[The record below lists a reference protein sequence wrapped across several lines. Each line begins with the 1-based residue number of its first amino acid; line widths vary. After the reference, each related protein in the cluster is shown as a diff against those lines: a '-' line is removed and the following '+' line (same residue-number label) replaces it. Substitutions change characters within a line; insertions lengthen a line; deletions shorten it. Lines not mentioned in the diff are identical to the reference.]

1 MSTPHKRGFNTEAFV
16 IWGIIALILVAGII
30 FYSGYAVGA
39 ALTGQSI
46 TVWNPV
52 AAIIGVIRGT
62 APWSAASTVVSIVV
76 AVLLLA
82 GAVGIWWRKLANST
96 PSTRVDKA
104 GSMMG
109 SGADIAFMRE
119 KAALNDAHRLGVD
132 SPGLPI
138 AKTLSGQMLYSG
150 WENVCVDIWG
160 PRTGKTT
167 SRAIPGILAA
177 PGAVLVTSNKRD
189 VVDATRGVREQV
201 GDVWIF
207 DPQAVAAH
215 PATWWWNPLSYVT
228 DEVKAQNLAEHF
240 ASGSRE
246 EGARTDAFFDS
257 AAKDLLAAFLLAA
270 AKDGQPITRVYRWL
284 TRETDDEAVGI
295 LKDAG
300 YPQIAQNVDG
310 IISAPDKQRGGVFGV
325 ARQMANCLTSAAV
338 LKWVTPPEEGEVREE
353 FNARDFVRGRNT
365 LFLLSKE
372 GAGTAGPLVTALTV
386 AVVEAAEELAVA
398 LGGRLRLP
406 MVAMLDEAANVCR
419 WRELPNLYSH
429 YGSRGIVICTILQS
443 WSQGVVVWGREGMRK
458 LWSAAN
464 IKVYGGGVSET
475 EFLGEL
481 SQLIGDYVYSNV
493 SVSSSRQSGS
503 SRSVDNDRKDKIL
516 DVSDLAAL
524 PRGRAVV
531 FASGAPATM
540 VQTIPWYTGPDA
552 AAVQASLAKYDP
564 AQQLANGGA

>member
-16 IWGIIALILVAGII
+16 IWGIIALILVAGIV

-52 AAIIGVIRGT
+52 VALIGVIRGT
-62 APWSAASTVVSIVV
+62 APWSMASTVVSIVV

-82 GAVGIWWRKLANST
+82 GAVGLWWRKMVNST

-104 GSMMG
+104 GAMMG

-119 KAALNDAHRLGVD
+119 KAALNDARRLGVD

-189 VVDATRGVREQV
+189 VVDATRGVREKV

-419 WRELPNLYSH
+419 WKELPNLYSH

-475 EFLGEL
+475 EFLNEL

-503 SRSVDNDRKDKIL
+503 SRSVDPDRKDKIL

-531 FASGAPATM
+531 FASGAPAVMT
-540 VQTIPWYTGPDA
+540 QTIPWYTGPDA
-552 AAVQASLAKYDP
+552 AAVKASLAKYDP

>member
-16 IWGIIALILVAGII
+16 IWGIIALILVAGIV

-52 AAIIGVIRGT
+52 VALIGVIRGT
-62 APWSAASTVVSIVV
+62 APWSMASTVVSIVV

-82 GAVGIWWRKLANST
+82 GAVGLWWRKMVNST

-104 GSMMG
+104 GAMMG

-119 KAALNDAHRLGVD
+119 KAALNDARRLGVD

-365 LFLLSKE
+365 LYLLSKE

-419 WRELPNLYSH
+419 WKELPNLYSH

-464 IKVYGGGVSET
+464 TKVYGGGVSET

-503 SRSVDNDRKDKIL
+503 SRSIDNDRKDKIL

-531 FASGAPATM
+531 FASGAPAVL

-552 AAVQASLAKYDP
+552 AAVKASLAKYDP
-564 AQQLANGGA
+564 AQQLAGGA

>member
-16 IWGIIALILVAGII
+16 IWGIIALILVAGIV

-52 AAIIGVIRGT
+52 VALIGVIRGT
-62 APWSAASTVVSIVV
+62 APWSMASTVVSIVV

-82 GAVGIWWRKLANST
+82 GAVGLWWRKMVNST

-104 GSMMG
+104 GAMMG

-119 KAALNDAHRLGVD
+119 KAALNDARRLGVD

-365 LFLLSKE
+365 LYLLSKE

-419 WRELPNLYSH
+419 WKELPNLYSH

-464 IKVYGGGVSET
+464 TKVYGGGVSET

-481 SQLIGDYVYSNV
+481 SQLIGDYVYSNI

-552 AAVQASLAKYDP
+552 AAVKASLAKYDP

>member
-1 MSTPHKRGFNTEAFV
+1 M
-16 IWGIIALILVAGII
+16 
-30 FYSGYAVGA
+30 
-39 ALTGQSI
+39 
-46 TVWNPV
+46 
-52 AAIIGVIRGT
+52 IGVIRGT
-62 APWSAASTVVSIVV
+62 APWSMASTVVSIVV
-76 AVLLLA
+76 AVLLLG
-82 GAVGIWWRKLANST
+82 GAVGLWWRKLANST

-119 KAALNDAHRLGVD
+119 KAALADARRLGVD

-150 WENVCVDIWG
+150 WE
-160 PRTGKTT
+160 
-167 SRAIPGILAA
+167 
-177 PGAVLVTSNKRD
+177 
-189 VVDATRGVREQV
+189 
-201 GDVWIF
+201 
-207 DPQAVAAH
+207 
-215 PATWWWNPLSYVT
+215 
-228 DEVKAQNLAEHF
+228 
-240 ASGSRE
+240 
-246 EGARTDAFFDS
+246 
-257 AAKDLLAAFLLAA
+257 
-270 AKDGQPITRVYRWL
+270 PITRVYRWL

-419 WRELPNLYSH
+419 WKELPNLYSH

-552 AAVQASLAKYDP
+552 AAVKASLAKYDP

>member
-1 MSTPHKRGFNTEAFV
+1 M
-16 IWGIIALILVAGII
+16 
-30 FYSGYAVGA
+30 
-39 ALTGQSI
+39 
-46 TVWNPV
+46 
-52 AAIIGVIRGT
+52 
-62 APWSAASTVVSIVV
+62 
-76 AVLLLA
+76 
-82 GAVGIWWRKLANST
+82 
-96 PSTRVDKA
+96 
-104 GSMMG
+104 
-109 SGADIAFMRE
+109 
-119 KAALNDAHRLGVD
+119 D

-552 AAVQASLAKYDP
+552 AAVKASLAKYDP

>member
-52 AAIIGVIRGT
+52 VAIIGVIRGT
-62 APWSAASTVVSIVV
+62 APWSMASTVVSIVV

-82 GAVGIWWRKLANST
+82 GAIGLWWRKMVNST

-104 GSMMG
+104 GAMMG

-119 KAALNDAHRLGVD
+119 KAALNDARRLGVD

-365 LFLLSKE
+365 LYLLSKE

-419 WRELPNLYSH
+419 WKELPNLYSH

-464 IKVYGGGVSET
+464 TKVYGGGVSET

-481 SQLIGDYVYSNV
+481 SQLIGDYVYSNI

-531 FASGAPATM
+531 FASGAPAVL

-552 AAVQASLAKYDP
+552 AAVKASLAKYDP
-564 AQQLANGGA
+564 AQQLAGGA

>member
-16 IWGIIALILVAGII
+16 IWGIIALILVAGMI

-39 ALTGQSI
+39 AISHQSI

-76 AVLLLA
+76 AVLLLG
-82 GAVGIWWRKLANST
+82 GAVGLWWRKMVNTT

-104 GSMMG
+104 GAMMG

-119 KAALNDAHRLGVD
+119 KAALNDARRLGVD

-228 DEVKAQNLAEHF
+228 DEVKAKNLAEHF

-300 YPQIAQNVDG
+300 
-310 IISAPDKQRGGVFGV
+310 
-325 ARQMANCLTSAAV
+325 
-338 LKWVTPPEEGEVREE
+338 
-353 FNARDFVRGRNT
+353 
-365 LFLLSKE
+365 
-372 GAGTAGPLVTALTV
+372 
-386 AVVEAAEELAVA
+386 
-398 LGGRLRLP
+398 
-406 MVAMLDEAANVCR
+406 
-419 WRELPNLYSH
+419 
-429 YGSRGIVICTILQS
+429 
-443 WSQGVVVWGREGMRK
+443 
-458 LWSAAN
+458 
-464 IKVYGGGVSET
+464 
-475 EFLGEL
+475 
-481 SQLIGDYVYSNV
+481 
-493 SVSSSRQSGS
+493 
-503 SRSVDNDRKDKIL
+503 
-516 DVSDLAAL
+516 
-524 PRGRAVV
+524 
-531 FASGAPATM
+531 
-540 VQTIPWYTGPDA
+540 
-552 AAVQASLAKYDP
+552 
-564 AQQLANGGA
+564 